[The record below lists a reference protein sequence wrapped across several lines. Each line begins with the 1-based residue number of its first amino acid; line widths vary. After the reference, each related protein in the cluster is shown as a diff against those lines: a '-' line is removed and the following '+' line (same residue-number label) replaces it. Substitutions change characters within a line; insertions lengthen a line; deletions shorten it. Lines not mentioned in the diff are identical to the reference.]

1 MELTQ
6 QLKADFRSADVSP
19 KMMAALEFA
28 DLLTREPTA
37 VREPHLQALHDAGWS
52 DEEIVDIVH
61 ETALFNYINRMT
73 LGLGVEMESF
83 AARIE
88 ERDRHVVDTST
99 WGE

>member
-6 QLKADFRSADVSP
+6 QLKADFRTADLP
-19 KMMAALEFA
+19 PRMMAALEFA
-28 DLLTREPTA
+28 DLLTRRPQE
-37 VREPHLQALHDAGWS
+37 VRESDVEALRDAGWS

-61 ETALFNYINRMT
+61 ETALFNYMNRMSQ
-73 LGLGVEMESF
+73 GLGVEMESF

-99 WGE
+99 WA

>member
-1 MELTQ
+1 
-6 QLKADFRSADVSP
+6 
-19 KMMAALEFA
+19 MMAALEFA
-28 DLLTREPTA
+28 DLLTRRPDA
-37 VREPHLQALHDAGWS
+37 VRESHIDVLRDAGWT

-61 ETALFNYINRMT
+61 ETALFNYMNRMS

-99 WGE
+99 WA

>member
-1 MELTQ
+1 VELTQ
-6 QLKADFRSADVSP
+6 QLKADFREADVSP

-28 DLLTREPTA
+28 DLLTREPAA
-37 VREPHLQALHDAGWS
+37 VRESHLQALRDVGWS
-52 DEEIVDIVH
+52 DEEIVDVVH

-73 LGLGVEMESF
+73 LGLGVEMENF

-99 WGE
+99 WA

>member
-1 MELTQ
+1 MPRR
-6 QLKADFRSADVSP
+6 ADRRDAGETDLRRLRDV
-19 KMMAALEFA
+19 
-28 DLLTREPTA
+28 
-37 VREPHLQALHDAGWS
+37 GWS

-99 WGE
+99 WA